1 MHDIKWIRENAAKFD
16 AGLARRGVEAQSGE
30 ILALDASLREA
41 ATELQKIQAERNLLS
56 KEIGSSKAN
65 GDDAAA
71 QANMAK
77 VSALKD
83 DLAAAERQHFDV
95 GQVLHNALSG
105 LPNLPAAEAPD
116 GDDESANFE
125 RMRMGEPPKFYFE
138 PKDHVAIGEGLGLMD
153 FEAAARMSG
162 ARFVVLRG
170 ALAQLERAL
179 AGYMLDLLTTGH
191 GYTEMSVPHL
201 VRGDAAFG
209 TGQLPKF
216 SGDLFATTDEFWL
229 IPTAE
234 VPLTNTVREQIL
246 DAEALPMRM
255 TAHTPCYRSEAGA
268 AGKDT
273 RGMIRQHQF
282 TKVEMV
288 SVVHPDDAEP
298 ELDRMTGAACDVLD
312 CLELPYR
319 VMDLCPADMGF
330 AAKRAID
337 LEVWLPGQDRYREI
351 SSCSNCGDFQAR
363 RMDARFRPGGD
374 EKGTTFPHTLNGSG
388 LAVGRTL
395 VAVLENCQSA
405 DGSVKVP
412 EVLRRYM
419 GGLEVITANG

>member
-1 MHDIKWIRENAAKFD
+1 MHDIKWIRENAAAFD
-16 AGLARRGVEAQSGE
+16 VALGRRGVASQSAE
-30 ILALDASLREA
+30 ILKLDAALREA
-41 ATELQKIQAERNLLS
+41 ATAMQHLQSERNRLS
-56 KEIGSSKAN
+56 KEIGQLKAK

-71 QANMAK
+71 QSNMDR
-77 VSALKD
+77 VLALKD
-83 DLAAAERQHFDV
+83 DLAGAEGQHSELTQTLRD
-95 GQVLHNALSG
+95 ALAG
-105 LPNLPAAEAPD
+105 LPNLPSVDAPD
-116 GDDESANFE
+116 GANE
-125 RMRMGEPPKFYFE
+125 DANTEWVRMGEAPKFDFE
-138 PKDHVAIGEGLGLMD
+138 AKDHVAIGEALGLMD

-179 AGYMLDLLTTGH
+179 AAFMLDTVTYGH

-201 VRGDAAFG
+201 VRSDAAFG

-216 SGDLFATTDEFWL
+216 SEDLFATTDEFWL

-246 DAEALPMRM
+246 DAAALPLRM
-255 TAHTPCYRSEAGA
+255 AAHTPCYRSEAGS
-268 AGKDT
+268 AGQDT

-288 SVVHPDDAEP
+288 SVVHPDDADAEH
-298 ELDRMTGAACDVLD
+298 DRMTDAACDVLD

-319 VMDLCPADMGF
+319 VMDLCAGDMGF
-330 AAKRAID
+330 SAKRTYD

-363 RMDARFRPGGD
+363 RMNTRFRLGGD
-374 EKGTTFPHTLNGSG
+374 EKGTRFPHTLNGSG

-395 VAVLENCQSA
+395 VAVLENYQNA
-405 DGSVKVP
+405 DGSVTVP
-412 EVLRRYM
+412 TVLRPYM
-419 GGLEVITANG
+419 HGMEVITSDG